1 MTLWTIVPEELIFA
15 DQNQMPPVYEEVDC
29 YGQKVMA
36 ERLSPTQLRV
46 VRLLS
51 TNPAD
56 YLSNELQPGTIISYR
71 PVIEASTTS

>member
-15 DQNQMPPVYEEVDC
+15 DPDSQVSAYEEIDY

-36 ERLSPTQLRV
+36 ERLSSTQLRV

-56 YLSNELQPGTIISYR
+56 YLSGDLQPGTVIAYK
-71 PVIEASTTS
+71 PVIETLS